1 MVNLNFKKVI
11 FTLML
16 IIGMAGA
23 VEDLSGTDPAVFDQP
38 AIVKEGV
45 AKIAIAAEV
54 WPTPYGWNNPDD
66 GRPFGNV
73 TPLLTGSLAKAA
85 YMSIRPALP
94 SHADQVKAY
103 LNASLNS

>member
-1 MVNLNFKKVI
+1 MKLLNI
-11 FTLML
+11 FVSILLL
-16 IIGMAGA
+16 IGAAGA
-23 VEDLSGTDPAVFDQP
+23 VVELSGTDPAVFDQP
-38 AIVKEGV
+38 AMVKEGV